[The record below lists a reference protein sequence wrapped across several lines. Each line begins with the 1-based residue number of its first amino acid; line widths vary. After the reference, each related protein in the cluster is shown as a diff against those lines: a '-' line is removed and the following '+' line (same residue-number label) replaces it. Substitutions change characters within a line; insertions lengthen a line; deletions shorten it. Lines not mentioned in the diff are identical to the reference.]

1 MITEFMQFIKTC
13 VDKLALLGKPMNDK
27 DLIKKILD
35 ELDCE
40 YKSIVDAI
48 EGRGTLIS
56 FDELHEKL
64 INKEH
69 CGAPWVVCPE
79 DKLFATGQGL
89 TQVDKFRLFDM
100 DPLLYLG

>member
-1 MITEFMQFIKTC
+1 MSSWVVPMEFTLDSN
-13 VDKLALLGKPMNDK
+13 VRHVLLGGGVPTDT
-27 DLIKKILD
+27 
-35 ELDCE
+35 
-40 YKSIVDAI
+40 I

>member
-1 MITEFMQFIKTC
+1 MSSWGVRMEFT
-13 VDKLALLGKPMNDK
+13 
-27 DLIKKILD
+27 LD
-35 ELDCE
+35 SNVRHVLSGGGVPTDT
-40 YKSIVDAI
+40 I